1 MEAKQDMYS
10 DGSLIDEVMQ
20 LMLQAEKH
28 SGGDPGVQVS
38 IFVLVALR
46 SNVALSRLMAEVLCS
61 STVVC
66 LMHVRVGK
74 IEQTCPLA

>member
-38 IFVLVALR
+38 IFVLVLVALR
-46 SNVALSRLMAEVLCS
+46 SNVALPRLMAGVLCS
-61 STVVC
+61 STVVFDA
-66 LMHVRVGK
+66 R
-74 IEQTCPLA
+74 ASW